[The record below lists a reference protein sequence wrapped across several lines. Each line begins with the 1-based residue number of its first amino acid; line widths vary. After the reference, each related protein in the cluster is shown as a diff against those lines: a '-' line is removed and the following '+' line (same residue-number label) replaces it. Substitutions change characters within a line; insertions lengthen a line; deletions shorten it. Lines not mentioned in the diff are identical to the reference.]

1 MSARAPILG
10 ALALLV
16 ACTTV
21 HPPVPPSAPANA
33 GFSHEDFDAF
43 LLRFVNDRGRVD
55 YTAALA
61 NRADLD
67 RYLAQLAAVSPDS
80 HPQRFPGEHDRL
92 AYWLNAYN
100 TSAISIL
107 LAHYPISSVNDVR
120 PPRVFFFLPGR
131 AGFFLFRRVVLGG
144 KRTTL
149 YSLENGLVRKRFLEP
164 RVHFA
169 LNCAAKSCPRLPA
182 RAFTGPDLEAQLERE
197 TRRFVAEDRNV
208 RFDPARRTLYLSSI
222 FKWYEEDFTRW
233 LAERRPGA
241 ERSLRGY
248 VLLYLPET
256 KAAPIRDCADCEVE
270 FVRYDWGLNDQRDP
284 AA

>member
-100 TSAISIL
+100 ASAISIL

-208 RFDPARRTLYLSSI
+208 RFDPARPRSTSRPSSSGTRRTSRDGWPSGAPEPSARCAATSSSI
-222 FKWYEEDFTRW
+222 CP
-233 LAERRPGA
+233 RRRRR
-241 ERSLRGY
+241 RSG
-248 VLLYLPET
+248 T
-256 KAAPIRDCADCEVE
+256 APTARSSSCATTGV
-270 FVRYDWGLNDQRDP
+270 
-284 AA
+284 